1 MKLSLRIAIFGIML
15 MLVGVGLISA
25 STIGNSL
32 GEVGSVGFVLLFV
45 GALIVLIGIFF
56 PDSREKADPPPKSK
70 DDDPE
75 QKS

>member
-32 GEVGSVGFVLLFV
+32 GEVGSAGFVLLFV